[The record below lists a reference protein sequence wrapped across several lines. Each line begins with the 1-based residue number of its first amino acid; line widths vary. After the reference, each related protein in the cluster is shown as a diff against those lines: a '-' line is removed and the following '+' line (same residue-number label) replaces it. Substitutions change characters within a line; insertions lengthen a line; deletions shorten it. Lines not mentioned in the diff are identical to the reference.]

1 VEDEIMSFVIIGL
14 VIIAI
19 NAVYI
24 GGVFLTAKNAGKSK
38 KKK

>member
-1 VEDEIMSFVIIGL
+1 MASFIGIFAVIVL
-14 VIIAI
+14 I

-24 GGVFLTAKNAGKSK
+24 GGVFLTAKNAGKGK

>member
-1 VEDEIMSFVIIGL
+1 MSFLIIGL

-24 GGVFLTAKNAGKSK
+24 GGVFLTAKNAGKTK
-38 KKK
+38 KK